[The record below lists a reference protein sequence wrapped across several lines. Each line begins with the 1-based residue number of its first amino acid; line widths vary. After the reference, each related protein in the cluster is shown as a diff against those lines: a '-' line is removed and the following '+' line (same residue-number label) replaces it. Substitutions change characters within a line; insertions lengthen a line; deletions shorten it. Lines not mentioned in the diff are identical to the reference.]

1 MAKDFKVGL
10 MVGMV
15 ALLVAVAWLSTRPGI
30 GTQAR
35 LEKNHA
41 QLIAQRE
48 PNRSISS
55 NFAPPEPNHGPR
67 PLPRLGNH
75 AESPNRSLPPL
86 SQELSPL
93 RNASVETRQKIKTN
107 LLHIVRPGET
117 LSEIAHEYLG
127 SSRHFSKLLEA
138 NQGVLTDPNKIRPGM
153 KIVIPRE

>member
-35 LEKNHA
+35 LERTHA

-48 PNRSISS
+48 PKRSVSP
-55 NFAPPEPNHGPR
+55 NLAPPEPNHDPR
-67 PLPRLGNH
+67 PLPRLGTH
-75 AESPNRSLPPL
+75 AESANRPLPPL
-86 SQELSPL
+86 SQELSPV
-93 RNASVETRQKIKTN
+93 RNTPVETRQKIKTN
-107 LLHIVRPGET
+107 LLHIVRPGDT
-117 LSEIAHEYLG
+117 LSEIAREYLG
-127 SSRHFSKLLEA
+127 SSRHLSRLLEA
-138 NQGVLTDPNKIRPGM
+138 NQEVLTDPNKIRPGM

>member
-1 MAKDFKVGL
+1 MAKDFKVGM

-15 ALLVAVAWLSTRPGI
+15 ALLAAVVWISTRPGI
-30 GTQAR
+30 STEAR
-35 LEKNHA
+35 LEKTHA

-48 PNRSISS
+48 PNRRVSS
-55 NFAPPEPNHGPR
+55 NLAPPEPNHDPR

-75 AESPNRSLPPL
+75 AESPNRSLHPL

-93 RNASVETRQKIKTN
+93 RNTPVETRQKIKTN

-127 SSRHFSKLLEA
+127 SSLHLSRLLQA
-138 NQGVLTDPNKIRPGM
+138 NQEVLTDPNKIRPGM